1 MIFKNLQHAGGICWR
16 LRYTA
21 IGPLAKDIWVL
32 KLPQIPSLA
41 YPAALPSFWADGNTM
56 YLEQSFTI
64 FQTCPLSFFVTWL
77 TRIVFPNL
85 LSTLN
90 K

>member
-1 MIFKNLQHAGGICWR
+1 MPHVVETRNYIKKIQEFMIFKNLQHSGGICWR

-41 YPAALPSFWADGNTM
+41 YPPPLPSF
-56 YLEQSFTI
+56 
-64 FQTCPLSFFVTWL
+64 
-77 TRIVFPNL
+77 
-85 LSTLN
+85 
-90 K
+90 